1 MRCMAT
7 SKRSKQGSVLSF
19 KGVSFAFREQ
29 PVIADANFTVYAG
42 DFVAFIGPNGSGK
55 STLVRLGLG
64 LLPQQKG
71 TIALFGKPVKQ
82 FADWGRAGYV
92 PQKATSIDSTFPAT
106 VEEVVAL
113 GLLAEERWPRLRVDR
128 KRVLE
133 ALRRVDMEAYAKRRI
148 GRLSGGQQ
156 QRVMI
161 ARALITN
168 PELLVLDEPTAGVD
182 QAHQL
187 KFYDLLKEL
196 NEEGVTIIIVTHDLT
211 RISKHVTKVACVDRR
226 VTYHESHEDFCSCDY
241 GEWHML
247 DHVPGAKHTHRRK
260 KRAQPSVTRT

>member
-1 MRCMAT
+1 MKT
-7 SKRSKQGSVLSF
+7 STRSKKDSVLSYA
-19 KGVSFAFREQ
+19 GVSFAYREQ
-29 PVIADANFTVYAG
+29 PVIEKASFTVYAG

-64 LLPQQKG
+64 LLPVQQGK
-71 TIALFGKPVKQ
+71 IALFGKPIKH

-106 VEEVVAL
+106 VEEVVGL
-113 GLLAEERWPRLRVDR
+113 GLLAEARWPRLRVDK
-128 KRVLE
+128 KRVKD
-133 ALRRVDMEAYAKRRI
+133 ALRRVDMQAYAKRRI
-148 GRLSGGQQ
+148 GKLSGGQQ

-187 KFYDLLKEL
+187 QFYTLLKQL
-196 NEEGVTIIIVTHDLT
+196 NDEGVTIIIVTHDLT
-211 RISKHVTKVACVDRR
+211 RISKHVTKVACIDRH
-226 VTYHESHEDFCSCDY
+226 VTYHQSHEEFCSCDY

-247 DHVPGAKHTHRRK
+247 DHAPGHSHK
-260 KRAQPSVTRT
+260 KRGKR